1 MFLCFFL
8 WLEEKENTDNT
19 CYFSPDLIPSGEK
32 KKEKKK
38 SLISEKS
45 SPEKVGDRKS
55 VV

>member
-32 KKEKKK
+32 KKGKKK
-38 SLISEKS
+38 RAWFQKSLHQK
-45 SPEKVGDRKS
+45 K
-55 VV
+55 